1 MEENKKEVEQ
11 IEVKEPKI
19 VKPKRVKKV
28 VKYKFLVDV
37 GTDENGQIRY
47 KKGQSYELT
56 KKQVDNY
63 LKNNVICQH

>member
-11 IEVKEPKI
+11 LEVKEPKV

-28 VKYKFLVDV
+28 VKYLFKEDV
-37 GTDENGQIRY
+37 GTDEKGQIRY

-63 LKNNVICQH
+63 LKNNLICQH